1 MRGRDLCLAVEEIHG
16 YPRGK
21 AERKREEREGETS
34 GRDDR
39 GRERKRDPKSNEF
52 MLDQRLPLRTK
63 KK

>member
-39 GRERKRDPKSNEF
+39 GRDE
-52 MLDQRLPLRTK
+52 
-63 KK
+63 